1 MTLSSKIA
9 ANTSTQSIKSIF
21 AIQTTYFPVSFNS
34 ARHFLLH
41 PEFIF
46 VLTDERVSG
55 LSAFSMTHNVSS
67 DFLFNIHF
75 PNFFFA
81 DVGSGSKT
89 LVALI
94 CGTELLC
101 IYQQTA
107 VCARNTLNLNSSPTN
122 GLKTDWTG
130 MQFQLY
136 SRCQMHPNFCPAHVG
151 HLTYIDLLCIS
162 IAEFITALQG

>member
-9 ANTSTQSIKSIF
+9 ANSTQSIKSIF

-75 PNFFFA
+75 FPFFLCRCRQWVQNTCRVDLRNRTPLYLSTNCRLCSEHFELEQFSNKRTKNRLNWNAVPTIFKVPNA
-81 DVGSGSKT
+81 PK
-89 LVALI
+89 
-94 CGTELLC
+94 LLS
-101 IYQQTA
+101 TPH
-107 VCARNTLNLNSSPTN
+107 RPL
-122 GLKTDWTG
+122 
-130 MQFQLY
+130 
-136 SRCQMHPNFCPAHVG
+136 
-151 HLTYIDLLCIS
+151 DLH
-162 IAEFITALQG
+162 